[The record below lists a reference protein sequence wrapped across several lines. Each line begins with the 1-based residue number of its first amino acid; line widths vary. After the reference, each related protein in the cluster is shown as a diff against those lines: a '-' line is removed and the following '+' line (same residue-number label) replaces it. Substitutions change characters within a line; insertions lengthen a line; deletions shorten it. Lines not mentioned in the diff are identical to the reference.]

1 MKKYKIMSDKNLKD
15 YYKSKWYLNKKK
27 SAKSNK
33 DGSKNNQNKEK
44 ICKSLDPIQTSDT
57 LYKYDTFVNFNI
69 PYYGW
74 KFFFDDEE
82 YKDGSETVKK
92 IQILENFLNRQQRL
106 LSLLTLE
113 NLEVGTVFAID
124 ICEVYNDKIF
134 MNKWPD
140 FKKSIYENPLHTL
153 NCIKLAIHQKILN
166 TIPKENL
173 KCCMNIIS
181 TLSTVRLKILNY
193 QPIICLQDLKANSYG
208 RLVSVKGCVIRVG
221 RVKHLAEWIIFVC
234 RKCNLQKIVKQPQGI
249 YTVPKKCNI
258 CGISKFRPLLDS
270 PQVKSISFQMI
281 KIQELLNDE
290 QNNKGSMPRVLDV
303 ELMDDLVSTCMPG
316 DDITLTGI
324 IKGIN
329 NIKARNKISFALYME
344 AITIS
349 NNKQRFQTKNIMD
362 NEMSIK
368 DYLAIKEVYNTPNIF
383 PLLVHSLCPSIYGHE
398 MIKAGLILSLFGGNT
413 EHSEIRDNIH
423 ILVVG
428 DPGLGKS
435 QMLQAC
441 SRIATK
447 GVYVCGNSS
456 TSSGLTI
463 TLTREN
469 KSNNFALEPGA
480 LVLAD
485 RGCCCIDEFDKMSKQ
500 HSALLESMEQQSVS
514 VAKSGIICSLPTRTS
529 ILAAANP
536 IGGRFN
542 RSKTVIQNLKMS
554 PPLLSRFDLIFLLL
568 DEPNKHIDD
577 LLCKHVMS
585 IHTGSNVRK
594 RKVNASQHV
603 DTMDEN
609 RFTLRE
615 KLVSSVT
622 ENVCPIPQ
630 SILRKYISYA
640 RQYVKPTLTTEAA
653 TILQN
658 YYLQL
663 RKRNNKCS
671 GISVYNRQLE
681 AMIRL
686 TEARA
691 KLELR
696 TEATETDA
704 LEVIEIL
711 RYATDNS
718 AVSWSS
724 LNNKKGID
732 RKLREFIQLLK
743 KETFSSNNQTFS
755 TKQLREIAL
764 SGKISV
770 DDFSRLISKLNES
783 GVLLKTGSNTFKFI
797 PD

>member
-1 MKKYKIMSDKNLKD
+1 MSDKNSKD
-15 YYKSKWYLNKKK
+15 VYKRKWYSNKKK
-27 SAKSNK
+27 STKSNQN
-33 DGSKNNQNKEK
+33 GSKDNQNNEK
-44 ICKSLDPIQTSDT
+44 ICLSLDPIETNNT

-82 YKDGSETVKK
+82 YKEDSDTVKR
-92 IQILENFLNRQQRL
+92 IQILEHFINRQHRL
-106 LSLLTLE
+106 LSLLSLE
-113 NLEVGTVFAID
+113 NLENGTVFVID

-134 MNKWPD
+134 INEWPD
-140 FKKSIYENPLHTL
+140 FKKSIYENPTHTL
-153 NCIKLAIHQKILN
+153 NCLKLAIHQKILN
-166 TIPKENL
+166 TIPKEIL
-173 KCCMNIIS
+173 QCCMNMIS

-193 QPIICLQDLKANSYG
+193 QPFVCLQDLKTNSYG
-208 RLVSVKGCVIRVG
+208 RLISVKGCVIRVG
-221 RVKHLAEWIIFVC
+221 RVKHLAEWIVFVC
-234 RKCNLQKIVKQPQGI
+234 RKCNLQKVVKQPQGM

-258 CGISKFRPLLDS
+258 CGISKFRPLLSS

-303 ELMDDLVSTCMPG
+303 ELTDNLVSTCMPG

-324 IKGIN
+324 IKGTN
-329 NIKARNKISFALYME
+329 NINARNKISFALYME
-344 AITIS
+344 AITIM
-349 NNKQRFQTKNIMD
+349 NNKQRFQTKNVMN

-398 MIKAGLILSLFGGNT
+398 MIKAGLTLSLFGGNT
-413 EHSEIRDNIH
+413 EHAELRDNIH

-463 TLTREN
+463 TLTKEN

-514 VAKSGIICSLPTRTS
+514 VAKSGVICSLPSRTS

-542 RSKTVIQNLKMS
+542 KNKTVIQNLKMS

-585 IHTGSNVRK
+585 IHTGTNTK
-594 RKVNASQHV
+594 KKKVNVSQHT
-603 DTMDEN
+603 DIMDEN
-609 RFTLRE
+609 RLTLRE
-615 KLVSSVT
+615 KLASSIT

-630 SILRKYISYA
+630 SILRKYILYA
-640 RQYVKPTLTTEAA
+640 RQYVKPTLTKEAA
-653 TILQN
+653 TLLQN
-658 YYLQL
+658 YYLEL
-663 RKRNNKCS
+663 RKSNNKFS

-711 RYATDNS
+711 RYTFDNS

-724 LNNKKGID
+724 LNNKKGTD
-732 RKLREFIQLLK
+732 RNFKEFIQLLK

-755 TKQLREIAL
+755 TRELREIAL
-764 SGKISV
+764 DGKVST

-783 GVLLKTGSNTFKFI
+783 GILLKTGNNTFKFI

>member
-1 MKKYKIMSDKNLKD
+1 MGDKSSKD
-15 YYKSKWYLNKKK
+15 YYKSKWYSNKKK

-33 DGSKNNQNKEK
+33 DGSKDNQNKEK
-44 ICKSLDPIQTSDT
+44 ICKSLDPIETNNT

-74 KFFFDDEE
+74 KFFFDDEK
-82 YKDGSETVKK
+82 YKDGSDTVKK
-92 IQILENFLNRQQRL
+92 IQILENFLSRQHRL
-106 LSLLTLE
+106 LSLFTLE
-113 NLEVGTVFAID
+113 NLEVGTVFVID
-124 ICEVYNDKIF
+124 VCEIHNDKMF
-134 MNKWPD
+134 MNEWPD

-153 NCIKLAIHQKILN
+153 NCFKLAIHQKILN
-166 TIPKENL
+166 TLSKENL
-173 KCCMNIIS
+173 RCCTNIIS

-208 RLVSVKGCVIRVG
+208 RLVSVKGCVTRVG

-249 YTVPKKCNI
+249 YTIPKKCNI
-258 CGISKFRPLLDS
+258 CGVSKFRPLLDS
-270 PQVKSISFQMI
+270 PQVKSVSFQTI
-281 KIQELLNDE
+281 KIQELLNTD
-290 QNNKGSMPRVLDV
+290 QSNKGSMPRVLDV
-303 ELMDDLVSTCMPG
+303 ELLDDLVSTCMPG

-324 IKGIN
+324 IKGTN
-329 NIKARNKISFALYME
+329 NIKARNKVSFALYME
-344 AITIS
+344 AVAIS
-349 NNKQRFQTKNIMD
+349 NNKQRFQTKNVMD
-362 NEMSIK
+362 NEMSMK

-441 SRIATK
+441 SRVATK

-514 VAKSGIICSLPTRTS
+514 IAKSGIICSLPTRTS

-554 PPLLSRFDLIFLLL
+554 PPLLSRFDLVFLLL

-585 IHTGSNVRK
+585 IHTGSNGNK
-594 RKVNASQHV
+594 RKVNASQRV

-609 RFTLRE
+609 IFTLRE

-622 ENVCPIPQ
+622 ENVYPIPQ
-630 SILRKYISYA
+630 SILRKYIAYA
-640 RQYVKPTLTTEAA
+640 RQYVKPTLTIEAG

-663 RKRNNKCS
+663 RKSNNKFS

-711 RYATDNS
+711 RYAVDNS
-718 AVSWSS
+718 AVSWPS

-732 RKLREFIQLLK
+732 RKRIYTII
-743 KETFSSNNQTFS
+743 KEGNIIF
-755 TKQLREIAL
+755 
-764 SGKISV
+764 
-770 DDFSRLISKLNES
+770 
-783 GVLLKTGSNTFKFI
+783 
-797 PD
+797 

>member
-1 MKKYKIMSDKNLKD
+1 MSNKNSKDVYKKR
-15 YYKSKWYLNKKK
+15 WYSNKKK
-27 SAKSNK
+27 STKSNQNGTK
-33 DGSKNNQNKEK
+33 DNENNEK
-44 ICKSLDPIQTSDT
+44 ICQSLDPIETNNT

-74 KFFFDDEE
+74 KFFIDDEE
-82 YKDGSETVKK
+82 YKDGSGTVKK
-92 IQILENFLNRQQRL
+92 IQIWEHFINRQHRL
-106 LSLLTLE
+106 LSLFSLE
-113 NLEVGTVFAID
+113 NLENGTVFVID

-134 MNKWPD
+134 INEWPD
-140 FKKSIYENPLHTL
+140 FKKSIYENSTYTL
-153 NCIKLAIHQKILN
+153 NCLKLAIHQKILN
-166 TIPKENL
+166 TISKETL
-173 KCCMNIIS
+173 QCCMNMIS

-193 QPIICLQDLKANSYG
+193 QPIVCLQDLKTNSYG
-208 RLVSVKGCVIRVG
+208 RMISVKGCVIRVG
-221 RVKHLAEWIIFVC
+221 RVKHLAEWIVFVC
-234 RKCNLQKIVKQPQGI
+234 RKCNLQKIVKQPQGM
-249 YTVPKKCNI
+249 YTVPKKCSI
-258 CGISKFRPLLDS
+258 CGISKFRPLLNS

-290 QNNKGSMPRVLDV
+290 QNNKGSMPRVLDI
-303 ELMDDLVSTCMPG
+303 ELTDNLVSTCMPG

-324 IKGIN
+324 IKGTN
-329 NIKARNKISFALYME
+329 NIKASNKISFALYME
-344 AITIS
+344 AITII
-349 NNKQRFQTKNIMD
+349 NNKQRLQTKNVMD

-383 PLLVHSLCPSIYGHE
+383 SLLVHSLCPSIYGYE
-398 MIKAGLILSLFGGNT
+398 MIKAGLALSLFGGNA
-413 EHSEIRDNIH
+413 EHAELRDNIH

-447 GVYVCGNSS
+447 GVYICGNSS

-463 TLTREN
+463 TLTKEN

-514 VAKSGIICSLPTRTS
+514 VAKSGVICSLPSRTS

-542 RSKTVIQNLKMS
+542 KNKTIMQNLKMS

-585 IHTGSNVRK
+585 IHTGVNAKK
-594 RKVNASQHV
+594 RKANLSQ
-603 DTMDEN
+603 DIMDEN
-609 RFTLRE
+609 RLTLRE
-615 KLVSSVT
+615 KLASSIT
-622 ENVCPIPQ
+622 ENVCPIPL
-630 SILRKYISYA
+630 SILRKYILYA
-640 RQYVKPTLTTEAA
+640 RQYVKPTLTKEAA
-653 TILQN
+653 IVLQN

-663 RKRNNKCS
+663 RKSNNKFN
-671 GISVYNRQLE
+671 GIFVYNRQLE

-711 RYATDNS
+711 RYAFDNS

-724 LNNKKGID
+724 LSNKKGTD
-732 RKLREFIQLLK
+732 GRLKEFIQLLK

-755 TKQLREIAL
+755 TRELREIAL
-764 SGKISV
+764 DGKVSG
-770 DDFSRLISKLNES
+770 DDFSRMISKLNES
-783 GVLLKTGSNTFKFI
+783 GILLKTGNNTFKFI

>member
-1 MKKYKIMSDKNLKD
+1 MSDKNLKD